1 MNRIKELR
9 KKRKI
14 TQIRLSIAAEVSQ
27 ETISAYEN
35 GKAEPKMDK
44 LIKIADFFKTGLGI
58 FYCSILNICLLC
70 FPYANLAKILG
81 AASGSIKA
89 FSKFYNVTTDY
100 LLERTNNDA
109 PLSDLTNK
117 VVDEQLNELINNY
130 ARLNNL
136 QRKDLIWYS
145 GIIEQKDLK

>member
-9 KKRKI
+9 KKRNI

-44 LIKIADFFKTGLGI
+44 LIRIADF
-58 FYCSILNICLLC
+58 LNT
-70 FPYANLAKILG
+70 
-81 AASGSIKA
+81 S
-89 FSKFYNVTTDY
+89 TDY
-100 LLERTNNDA
+100 LLERTDNDA
-109 PLSDLTNK
+109 PLSDLSNK

-145 GIIEQKDLK
+145 GIIEQKDLKN

>member
-1 MNRIKELR
+1 MELKYMNRIKDLR
-9 KKRKI
+9 KKRNI

-44 LIKIADFFKTGLGI
+44 LIRIADF
-58 FYCSILNICLLC
+58 LNT
-70 FPYANLAKILG
+70 
-81 AASGSIKA
+81 S
-89 FSKFYNVTTDY
+89 TDY

-109 PLSDLTNK
+109 PLSDTTNQ